1 MSGYDAVSELYD
13 RVNSEVDY
21 AGYAA
26 RVINFL
32 KKNGVPDASLALDLG
47 CGTGKMTRL
56 LAAAGYDMIGIDN
69 SEGMLSEARD
79 VAVPEG
85 AEILYLLQD
94 MTEFE
99 LYGTVAAVTCFL
111 DGMNHLTRTGEL
123 ERCFRLVHNY
133 LDPDGV
139 FFFDLNTPYK
149 FEHEYGKRDI
159 IIEDG
164 DDVLMWQNDYNK
176 DRKICDFY
184 LSAFVMDEDGRYDRR
199 DTWWRERCYSRKYVK
214 TLLEKCGFYDVRF
227 MNETLTDEPETD
239 ALRWYVSAKA
249 VKEPIKWINDGLKH
263 GEIIP

>member
-1 MSGYDAVSELYD
+1 VSGYDAVSELYD

-21 AGYAA
+21 EGYAA
-26 RVINFL
+26 RVCAFL
-32 KKNGVPDASLALDLG
+32 RENGVPDGALVCDLG
-47 CGTGKMTRL
+47 CGTGRMTRL
-56 LAAAGYDMIGIDN
+56 LAESGYDMIGIDN
-69 SEGMLSEARD
+69 SEGMLSEAREAD
-79 VAVPEG
+79 G

-99 LYGTVAAVTCFL
+99 LYGTVAATTCFL

-149 FEHEYGKRDI
+149 FEHEYGERDI

-176 DRKICDFY
+176 ERKLCDFY

-214 TLLEKCGFYDVRF
+214 TLLEKCGFCDVHF
-227 MNETLTDEPETD
+227 MNETLDGEPGARD
-239 ALRWYVSAKA
+239 LRWYVSARAEKPVSTGRHTSA
-249 VKEPIKWINDGLKH
+249 NFG
-263 GEIIP
+263 